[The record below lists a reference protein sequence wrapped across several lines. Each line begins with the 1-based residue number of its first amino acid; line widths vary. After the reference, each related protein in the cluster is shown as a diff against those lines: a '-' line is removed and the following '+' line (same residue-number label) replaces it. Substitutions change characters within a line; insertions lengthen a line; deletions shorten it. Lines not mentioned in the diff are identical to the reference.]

1 MEPKQIYIELCI
13 EQINL
18 INKNIDRNR
27 YKPKYT
33 DLYFLNHIY
42 SLLNDVNS
50 WKSLQNLYNFKHKT
64 HYKTIYNK
72 FCLWSK
78 QNIFKN
84 ALINFYIKYYKRST
98 KLLICDATCINNLY
112 GHDKVGLNPEYK
124 KHNVSKLSIICDK
137 NKFIFSTILCNVKNM
152 YERYSTLEH
161 ELNVVKRHCDDISY
175 VNNNS
180 NYYKLIADKG
190 YISNTQC
197 TINNKNV
204 KRIFPKRSN
213 SKVKSSKNDKIMLKI
228 HRYKIEHVNAS
239 LKKCTRINTRK
250 ERFSKYFY
258 SFIYIASLLH
268 NIKVFNKLNK

>member
-1 MEPKQIYIELCI
+1 MDPKQIYIELCV

-27 YKPKYT
+27 YKPIYT

-84 ALINFYIKYYKRST
+84 AFINFYTKYYKKSIN
-98 KLLICDATCINNLY
+98 LFICDATCINNIY
-112 GHDKVGLNPEYK
+112 GSENIGVNTEYI
-124 KHNVSKLSIICDK
+124 KHNISKLSIFCDK
-137 NKFIFSTILCNVKNM
+137 NKYIHSTILCDVKNK
-152 YERYSTLEH
+152 YKKYSTLEH
-161 ELNVVKRHCDDISY
+161 EINVVKKHCTDVIH

-180 NYYKLIADKG
+180 KYYLLIADKG
-190 YISNTQC
+190 YISSENIK
-197 TINNKNV
+197 INNKNV
-204 KRIFPKRSN
+204 KRIFPKRNN
-213 SKVKSSKNDKIMLKI
+213 SKKKNNNKNKQYLKN
-228 HRYKIEHVNAS
+228 HRFKIEHVNAS
-239 LKKCTRINTRK
+239 IKKYARINTRK
-250 ERFSKYFY
+250 EKLSKYFY

-268 NIKVFNKLNK
+268 NVKVFNKLK